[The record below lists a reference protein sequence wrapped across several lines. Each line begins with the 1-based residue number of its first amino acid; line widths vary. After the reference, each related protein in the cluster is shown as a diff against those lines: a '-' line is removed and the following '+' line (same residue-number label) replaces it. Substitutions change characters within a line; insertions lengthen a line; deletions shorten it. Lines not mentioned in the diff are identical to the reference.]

1 MKKVLFLCSV
11 VTLLLSCENKFD
23 KTMSFA
29 GDNAA
34 ELLAVL
40 DKYEAEGDGL
50 KLAAA
55 EFLIGNI
62 RLHGLWAVFCF
73 CAVANQPV
81 LRPENVPQCSSNALF
96 LRAFLLYKSLIHNA
110 KALDFGREHRSE
122 IYSRKFCGKVFPS

>member
-1 MKKVLFLCSV
+1 MPFFKAMEIFRIIHPLPAIFLAFA
-11 VTLLLSCENKFD
+11 LASCTSPLRQSLD
-23 KTMSFA
+23 YA

-34 ELLAVL
+34 ELQAVL

-55 EFLIGNI
+55 EFLIGNM

-81 LRPENVPQCSSNALF
+81 LRSENVPQCSSNALF
-96 LRAFLLYKSLIHNA
+96 
-110 KALDFGREHRSE
+110 
-122 IYSRKFCGKVFPS
+122 

>member
-1 MKKVLFLCSV
+1 MSLCHFSKQWKYLGSYILCLRYFLPLPSPPAPPP
-11 VTLLLSCENKFD
+11 LRQSLD
-23 KTMSFA
+23 YA

-34 ELLAVL
+34 DLQAVL

-55 EFLIGNI
+55 EFLIGNM

-81 LRPENVPQCSSNALF
+81 LRSENVPQCSSNALF
-96 LRAFLLYKSLIHNA
+96 
-110 KALDFGREHRSE
+110 
-122 IYSRKFCGKVFPS
+122 

>member
-1 MKKVLFLCSV
+1 MFFAIGTHVLALCIAL
-11 VTLLLSCENKFD
+11 TLASCSSPLRQALD
-23 KTMSFA
+23 FA

-34 ELLAVL
+34 ELQAVL

-55 EFLIGNI
+55 EFLIGNM

-81 LRPENVPQCSSNALF
+81 LRSENVPQCSSNALF
-96 LRAFLLYKSLIHNA
+96 
-110 KALDFGREHRSE
+110 
-122 IYSRKFCGKVFPS
+122 